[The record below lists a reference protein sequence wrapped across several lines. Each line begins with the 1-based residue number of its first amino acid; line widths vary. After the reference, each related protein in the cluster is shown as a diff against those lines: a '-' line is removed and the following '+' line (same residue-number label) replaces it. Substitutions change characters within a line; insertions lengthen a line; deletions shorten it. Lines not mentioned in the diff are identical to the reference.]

1 MIKPTVALLF
11 PLLLLSGPVA
21 ANSLDILACATKEK
35 EAVTPTDPLN
45 CEWKNGLLDATL
57 AQLYMDGWRLVEV
70 AFFDGTREVLYLER
84 PVGATPA
91 ASPAVAAPAAE

>member
-1 MIKPTVALLF
+1 MIRSPAVLLL
-11 PLLLLSGPVA
+11 PLLLMTGA
-21 ANSLDILACATKEK
+21 AHSKDVDILACATKEK

-57 AQLYMDGWRLVEV
+57 AQLYVEGWRLIEV

-84 PVGATPA
+84 PVA
-91 ASPAVAAPAAE
+91 AAPASAP

>member
-1 MIKPTVALLF
+1 MIRSPAVLLL
-11 PLLLLSGPVA
+11 PLLLMTGA
-21 ANSLDILACATKEK
+21 AQAGGLDILACATKEK

-57 AQLYMDGWRLVEV
+57 AQLYVEGWRLVEV

-84 PVGATPA
+84 PV
-91 ASPAVAAPAAE
+91 AAPPAPVLSVTP